1 MDCYDC
7 CWGIICEEYFI
18 LMQRET
24 LKLFFNPQ
32 KSTKYSIK
40 ILIYSVTEILN
51 TFLDIQFQEREKL
64 KRKVN
69 LLSFFECNP
78 VFFTDQHS
86 QLALKSY
93 YPMLSRCE
101 V

>member
-69 LLSFFECNP
+69 LLSFLNVTLFSLQINI
-78 VFFTDQHS
+78 HNWH
-86 QLALKSY
+86 
-93 YPMLSRCE
+93 
-101 V
+101 